1 MSLDLIVL
9 VAGAILIVSAR
20 TTYVL
25 GAYVVLAIIASIL
38 IEPSTHE
45 STLAFGLFFITTAIK
60 VFVAPLG
67 IVIFLRNNPSAAN
80 LRSSVSMPLRLLLAI
95 GFALVAAA
103 FARIPGLAGIPM
115 QGLVAYVALCGVG
128 MLIVHRNLLSH
139 VIGLLALGAGVTLAG
154 AVLAPQLP
162 ESVEL
167 GATFDAIVGTFIG
180 LALVRAFTVQNPMLD
195 VEFLRRLRG

>member
-1 MSLDLIVL
+1 MNLDLFVL

-20 TTYVL
+20 TSYVL
-25 GAYVVLAIIASIL
+25 TAYVVLAAIASVL

-45 STLAFGLFFITTAIK
+45 SWLAFTLFFITTLIK
-60 VFVAPLG
+60 VIIAPLG
-67 IVIFLRNNPSAAN
+67 IVFFMRGNPAASD
-80 LRSSVSMPLRLLLAI
+80 LHPSVSMPLRLLLAI

-103 FARIPGLAGIPM
+103 FTHIPSLAGIPM
-115 QGLVAYVALCGVG
+115 QGLVAYVTLCGVG
-128 MLIVHRNLLSH
+128 MLVVHRNLLAH

-167 GATFDAIVGTFIG
+167 GATFDAVVGTFIG
-180 LALVRAFTVQNPMLD
+180 LALVRAFVVQNPMLD

>member
-1 MSLDLIVL
+1 MTFELLVL
-9 VAGAILIVSAR
+9 VAGAILIVSGR
-20 TTYVL
+20 TAYVL
-25 GAYVVLAIIASIL
+25 GAYVVLAVIASIL

-45 STLAFGLFFITTAIK
+45 SKLAFALFVGTTAIK

-67 IVIFLRNNPSAAN
+67 IMYFLRGNPPAAD

-95 GFALVAAA
+95 GLALVAAA
-103 FARIPGLAGIPM
+103 FARIESLAGIPM
-115 QGLVAYVALCGVG
+115 QGLVAYVTLCGVG
-128 MLIVHRNLLSH
+128 MLVVHRNLVAH

-167 GATFDAIVGTFIG
+167 GATFDALVGTFIG
-180 LALVRAFTVQNPMLD
+180 LALVRAFVVQNPMLD

>member
-1 MSLDLIVL
+1 MTLELIVL

-20 TTYVL
+20 TSYVL
-25 GAYVVLAIIASIL
+25 GAYVVLAAIASIL
-38 IEPSTHE
+38 IEPSAQE
-45 STLAFGLFFITTAIK
+45 SKLAFALFFITTAIK

-67 IVIFLRNNPSAAN
+67 IVLFMRGNPSAVD

-95 GFALVAAA
+95 GFAMVAAA
-103 FARIPGLAGIPM
+103 FARLPALAGIPM

-128 MLIVHRNLLSH
+128 MLVVHRNLLAH

-180 LALVRAFTVQNPMLD
+180 LALVRAFVVQNPMLD